1 MRLTLMKAV
10 EITNLLLHLGRLLS
24 EGSSNTGLSRNQW
37 LALRFFAYANSCSRN
52 VSCFSA
58 HQSTSQG
65 TASQIIKHLVEEG
78 YVEQQPAPYDGRSS
92 IFNLTDKGKDVI
104 AHDPLETF
112 FREVEAV
119 EDADLQNL
127 EHALRAFIKHFGK
140 QSGEAGVC
148 ANCHW
153 ASKRRLRNRHGS
165 SQLEF
170 YCKYFEVDV
179 PNDDAG
185 RLCSWFSGK
194 S

>member
-1 MRLTLMKAV
+1 MKAI

-24 EGSSNTGLSRNQW
+24 AGSSNTGLSRNQW

-52 VSCFSA
+52 VGCFSA

-65 TASQIIKHLVEEG
+65 TASQIIKHLVEEE
-78 YVEQQPAPYDGRSS
+78 YLEQQPARYDGRSS

-112 FREVEAV
+112 FREVEAL

-127 EHALRAFIKHFGK
+127 EHALRVFIKHFRRK
-140 QSGEAGVC
+140 SGGAGVC
-148 ANCHW
+148 ANCNW
-153 ASKRRLRNRHGS
+153 VSKRRFGNRDVPSH
-165 SQLEF
+165 LNF

-179 PNDDAG
+179 PDDDAG
-185 RLCSWFSGK
+185 LLCSWFSSK